1 MRKLAY
7 VKKVD
12 PRLLLLTGLGLILTI
27 PCIVYGFPFY
37 GDDSVE
43 HAIYYTHFAD
53 QIRAGDFYPR
63 WLQGMNGGL
72 GSPAL
77 FYYPPVAYY
86 LTSVFKLFFVS
97 DPYGWRQ
104 LGMSASLALIASGL
118 SVYLWLKRTLGQN
131 AAFVAAA
138 IYMVMPY
145 HLGYDLYTRGALG
158 EFWAFVWMPLILY
171 FVEDV
176 LSGHRFGAAGLA
188 ISYALLIMT
197 HLPTTLIFSM
207 VPVCYAFYMADAG
220 RRIKVMAITL
230 GAMLLGVG
238 LSAIYL
244 WPALAMQKFIFMEEA
259 TAWQYYYENQFL
271 FTKLKWRGRGSDLFW
286 MSLGVGALA
295 CCAFI
300 VSRSN
305 LTDKIKCKALF
316 WIVTAVLCVVM
327 MTPLSKPVWQII
339 PLLQKIQF
347 PWRFNAILSLAASV
361 LLALGLLSIKRAY
374 SLPTEVVRVMMI
386 LFVAVWIQDA
396 ATRAWHAY
404 PVNYVDEA
412 VIRSRNKWL
421 ELMRDTYEYRPRWVV
436 SIREQDLEL
445 LQQRIGKSGDG
456 VTKVNIVKGAGT
468 AVVNKWEPREIT
480 VQVDTPGGALLNVS
494 QFYYPG
500 WTASFAG
507 ESNDLTVQP
516 SKPGGLLSVSV
527 PAGTH
532 RVLLRLGRKMP
543 EMAGGLVSAASA
555 VMTLL
560 LIVWLMFSR
569 AYRLEHISIGCIGE
583 VDLNRRGRGGRGGRR
598 GKNIINSG

>member
-1 MRKLAY
+1 MRKPAY
-7 VKKVD
+7 VKRVD
-12 PRLLLLTGLGLILTI
+12 PRLLLLIGVGLILTI

-53 QIRAGDFYPR
+53 QLWAGDFYPR

-86 LTSVFKLFFVS
+86 LTSAFKLFFAS

-104 LGMSASLALIASGL
+104 LGLSASLALIASGL
-118 SVYLWLKRTLGQN
+118 CIYLWLKRSLNQN

-138 IYMVMPY
+138 VYMIMPY
-145 HLGYDLYTRGALG
+145 HLGYNLYTRGALA

-171 FVEDV
+171 FVDDI
-176 LSGHRFGAAGLA
+176 LRGHKLAAVGLA

-207 VPVCYAFYMADAG
+207 VPICYAFYMANAG
-220 RRIKVMAITL
+220 RRIKVVVITS
-230 GAMLLGVG
+230 GAMLLGIG

-244 WPALAMQKFIFMEEA
+244 WPALTMQKFIFMEEA

-286 MSLGVGALA
+286 MSLEVGALA

-305 LTDKIKCKALF
+305 LTNSIKSKATF
-316 WIVTAVLCVVM
+316 WIVPAMLCVVM

-339 PLLQKIQF
+339 PSLQKIQF
-347 PWRFNAILSLAASV
+347 PWRFNAVLSLAAAA
-361 LLALGLLSIKRAY
+361 LLALGIFSIKRPY
-374 SLPTEVVRVMMI
+374 SLPIEVVRALMI
-386 LFVAVWIQDA
+386 LFVAIWVQDA

-412 VIRSRNKWL
+412 VIRSRDRWL
-421 ELMRDTYEYRPRWVV
+421 ELKRDTYEYRPRWVV

-445 LQQRIGKSGDG
+445 LQQRIGKSGDRL
-456 VTKVNIVKGAGT
+456 TKVNIIEGTGA
-468 AVVNKWEPREIT
+468 AVVNKWEPREIAL
-480 VQVDTPGGALLNVS
+480 QVDTPGGALLNVS

-500 WTASFAG
+500 WTASLVG
-507 ESNDLTVQP
+507 ESNNLVVQP
-516 SKPGGLLSVSV
+516 SKPGGLLSIAV

-532 RVLLRLGRKMP
+532 RVLLRLGRKIP
-543 EMAGGLVSAASA
+543 ELAGGLVSAVSA
-555 VMTLL
+555 IITLL
-560 LIVWLMFSR
+560 LIVWLTFSR
-569 AYRLEHISIGCIGE
+569 VS
-583 VDLNRRGRGGRGGRR
+583 RGGVQEWKTGGHALVPAPP
-598 GKNIINSG
+598 GN